1 MQATTRLLHRLRRDR
16 RGVSNIIVIVL
27 SFIIIV
33 IIVSNVVLWS
43 YQMNQL
49 DWEKMRED
57 MAITN
62 VEHATRSSWF
72 VAQSEYTVNI
82 GSRVSGTYTDT
93 QSIDTS
99 FESFNETAQAQSYY
113 PSGFNLLNST
123 KHSGGV
129 LSDLQS
135 DDSVYMTFSS
145 YVSSSST
152 TAKTNAFIAYRDS
165 TTTLNTPK
173 ERTWTG
179 DTASWG
185 SQNEMTTANSP
196 VRFVRVAYSPIEQR
210 SMEKIVV
217 TLSDDGYLDAYVFDG
232 ASWNVTNNIASVG
245 VIVNA
250 YRCFDIA
257 YEKTSGRALLVYSRG
272 TTTNEI
278 GYKIWTFRTGW
289 STEYLLN
296 LAYTTGRVNWVC
308 LASAP
313 GTRSGTADDDEIA
326 MIYLDSNTDVHGY
339 VWTGSSW
346 SLMGVATVWDATAAI
361 ATEEC
366 ITVAYEQQ
374 SGRAMFIWG
383 DGTTD
388 INNYRIWDGNTLSA
402 LTTLTIT
409 AQGAVTNWVALK
421 SNPISNEL
429 MYLVVDGA
437 SDLNTA
443 YWSGSAWTIHTE
455 HDGTVDTNAQRC
467 ADFAWEPTGSKG
479 LLCWGTTAGFIT
491 YRTFTAPNTWGTITN
506 VVMRSGAVAR
516 SHPWVQLRTNPRSIS
531 GDIMILGAVAEA
543 TDLDLGAISWNGTAF
558 TVIGASTFST
568 DINVITRECF
578 EIEFMNFG
586 PPTEFAVEVEFTG
599 ASNAGAWTQ
608 LVWTIDSAWTSSSV
622 SVTLQLYNYTLGSYP
637 TSGNGYMN
645 YTSSAT
651 ANTDEIKNQTI
662 TENPTHFRNATGY
675 WKIKVKG
682 VKTGAASFDFKA
694 DLVVF
699 SPGAVSNCQLD
710 LNGTFIIDLSTYPLA
725 YIQTMEILVRYRA
738 SDAGENWYLKA
749 YNWTALAYSDSGFNT
764 TAGHMPTTGW
774 DDYVVNLTSSWR
786 SYVANNGTM
795 YVKFVD
801 GTPDSNSTTI
811 DIDFLGIRATFDG
824 ANFTFK
830 NQGSLTS
837 HLVSLWIIN
846 STSHRRYNAD
856 VFVNSAEI
864 FSYIRADI
872 PLPSGQYTVKV
883 VTERGNMAVYFG
895 S

>member
-1 MQATTRLLHRLRRDR
+1 
-16 RGVSNIIVIVL
+16 
-27 SFIIIV
+27 
-33 IIVSNVVLWS
+33 
-43 YQMNQL
+43 MNQL
-49 DWEKMRED
+49 DWEKIKED
-57 MAITN
+57 MTITN
-62 VEHATRSSWF
+62 VERATRSSWF
-72 VAQSEYTVNI
+72 VAQSEYTVNM
-82 GSRVSGTYTDT
+82 GTRVSGTYTDT

-99 FESFNETAQAQSYY
+99 FESFNETTQAQSYY

-123 KHSGGV
+123 KHSGGTI
-129 LSDLQS
+129 SDLQS
-135 DDSVYMTFSS
+135 DDSVYMNFSS

-173 ERTWTG
+173 ERTWIG

-185 SQNEMTTANSP
+185 SQNEMATANSS
-196 VRFVRVAYSPIEQR
+196 VRFVRIAYSLIEQR

-217 TLSDDGYLDAYVFDG
+217 TLSDDGFLDAYIFDG

-245 VIVNA
+245 IIVNA

-289 STEYLLN
+289 SNEYLLD
-296 LAYTTGRVNWVC
+296 LAYTTGRVNWIC

-313 GTRSGTADDDEIA
+313 GTRSGTSDDNEIA
-326 MIYLDSNTDVHGY
+326 MIYIDSNTDVHGY

-346 SLMGVATVWDATAAI
+346 SLMGAITVWDATAAI
-361 ATEEC
+361 ATEES
-366 ITVAYEQQ
+366 IAVAYEQT

-383 DGTTD
+383 DAIATD
-388 INNYRIWDGNTLSA
+388 NYNRIWDGSTLSGPTLA
-402 LTTLTIT
+402 PDITT
-409 AQGAVTNWVALK
+409 QGAVTNWVTLK
-421 SNPISNEL
+421 SNSASNEL
-429 MYLVVDGA
+429 FYLVVDGG

-479 LLCWGTTAGFIT
+479 LLVWGTSPGFIT
-491 YRTFTAPNTWGTITN
+491 YRTFTAPNTWTITTN
-506 VVMRSGAVAR
+506 VAMRSGAAAR
-516 SHPWVQLRTNPRSIS
+516 NHLWVQLRTNPRSIN
-531 GDIMILGAVAEA
+531 GDIMILGVVAEA
-543 TDLDLGAISWNGTAF
+543 TDLDLGAINWDGTTF

-568 DINVITRECF
+568 NINVITRECF
-578 EIEFMNFG
+578 EMEFMNFG
-586 PPTEFAVEVEFTG
+586 DPTEFTVEVEFTG
-599 ASNAGAWTQ
+599 ASNTGAWTQ
-608 LVWTIDSAWTSSSV
+608 LVWAIDSAWTSSSV

-651 ANTDEIKNQTI
+651 ANSDETKNQTI
-662 TENPTHFRNATGY
+662 TENPAHFRNATGY
-675 WKIKVKG
+675 WQIKVKG
-682 VKTGAASFDFKA
+682 VKAGAASFDFKA

-699 SPGAVSNCQLD
+699 SAGAVSNCKLD
-710 LNGTFIIDLSTYPLA
+710 LNGTFTIDLSTYPLA
-725 YIQTMEILVRYRA
+725 YIQTVEIMLRYRA
-738 SDAGENWYLKA
+738 SDAVENWYLKA
-749 YNWTALAYSDSGFNT
+749 YNWTALAYGDNGFNT
-764 TAGHMPTTGW
+764 TAGHTPTTGW
-774 DDYVVNLTSSWR
+774 DNYAVNLTSSWQ

-795 YVKFVD
+795 YVKFIDNV
-801 GTPDSNSTTI
+801 PDSNSTTI

-830 NQGSLTS
+830 NTGSLTS
-837 HLVSLWIIN
+837 HVVSLWIIN
-846 STSHRRYNAD
+846 STNHRRCDAD
-856 VFVNSAEI
+856 AFINSAET

-872 PLPSGQYTVKV
+872 PLPSGQYIVKV
-883 VTERGNMAVYFG
+883 VTERGNIAVYFG